1 MTDKTPAFKSEASIP
16 MVCDITAG
24 EMQEH
29 MRRVET
35 LCNVVESLIQG
46 MVNYPMFSA
55 MIPPDIREQFGK

>member
-1 MTDKTPAFKSEASIP
+1 MTIKTPTVMHEHSE
-16 MVCDITAG
+16 ITDD
-24 EMQEH
+24 EMRLH
-29 MRRVET
+29 MARVET

>member
-1 MTDKTPAFKSEASIP
+1 MTNETPIDTIQTISIEE
-16 MVCDITAG
+16 TRA
-24 EMQEH
+24 H
-29 MRRVET
+29 MARVET